1 MHLNSF
7 RSKNEMLIFGA
18 GDIWNG
24 CGIVGGGGILGDG
37 SCRLSVV
44 ELVYCLCS
52 GCVGVT
58 CIGKCNVDAL
68 SEVGSNHHQ
77 QSHQNLCGAFWVR
90 IQVKFSL
97 TQDERKGYYIIE
109 QCHEESVPLR
119 KFQAVYNFTP
129 GDAI

>member
-1 MHLNSF
+1 MS
-7 RSKNEMLIFGA
+7 IFS
-18 GDIWNG
+18 
-24 CGIVGGGGILGDG
+24 CGIGCIVYVVDVLE
-37 SCRLSVV
+37 RLVL
-44 ELVYCLCS
+44 EN
-52 GCVGVT
+52 
-58 CIGKCNVDAL
+58 CNVDTL
-68 SEVGSNHHQ
+68 SELGSNHHQ